1 MSSAATLR
9 HQIEAHLSSRIPAA
23 LTPAPRAMRP
33 LAATGIPSVDQLL
46 DGGLPVGA
54 LTEIVGRECS
64 GRTSFALSCL
74 ARMTLKDTVCAWIDV
89 SNTFDPESAAG
100 TGIDLSRLLWVR
112 CGAQPTSQAMPPAE
126 PTFTLPEKYL
136 AAPPVK
142 QGLHG
147 GGFGPHPR
155 TEASGVSSAMAGLFH
170 YEALAPRCAEPQR
183 RVRPARQTFLPD
195 VQSSPP
201 PTVRSFSKPRP
212 WTRMEQALRAADLL
226 LQGGGFRGIV
236 LDMGSIPPQAVARV
250 PLATWFRY
258 RAAAAR
264 TQSSIL
270 LLSQYPCAGS
280 SAELVL
286 QMQAGAPLR
295 DEETVFSGLTHQVK
309 VVRRRFAD
317 TPTNIVPM
325 RKPPQRIDSAAWRSR
340 TAWAGSR

>member
-9 HQIEAHLSSRIPAA
+9 QQIEASLSSRIPSA
-23 LTPAPRAMRP
+23 LTPAPRTVRP
-33 LAATGIPSVDQLL
+33 LAATGIPSIDQLL
-46 DGGLPVGA
+46 DGGLPVGGV
-54 LTEIVGRECS
+54 TEIVGREGS

-74 ARMTLKDTVCAWIDV
+74 ARMTREDTVCAWIDV
-89 SNTFDPESAAG
+89 SNSFDPESAAG
-100 TGIDLSRLLWVR
+100 AGIDLSRLLWVR
-112 CGAQPTSQAMPPAE
+112 CGAQPASQAMPPSE
-126 PTFTLPEKYL
+126 PAFTLPERYL

-155 TEASGVSSAMAGLFH
+155 TETRGLSTAMAALFH
-170 YEALAPRCAEPQR
+170 QEALAPRCAEPQR
-183 RVRPARQTFLPD
+183 RVRSVRQPFPPS
-195 VQSSPP
+195 VQPSPSIVRSSP
-201 PTVRSFSKPRP
+201 THKP

-236 LDMGSIPPQAVARV
+236 LDMGSIPPQAISRV

-270 LLSQYPCAGS
+270 LLTQYSCTRS

-286 QMQAGAPLR
+286 QMQAGAPLC
-295 DEETVFSGLTHQVK
+295 EQETVFSGMAHRVE
-309 VVRRRFAD
+309 VVRRRFAE
-317 TPTNIVPM
+317 TATNIVPM
-325 RKPPQRIDSAAWRSR
+325 RKPPQRIDSADWHSR
-340 TAWAGSR
+340 TAWAGCR